1 MSVQKKEYLKM
12 KRIDFV
18 TLGRSDY
25 TTLRP
30 VALAAKKDPALE
42 MRLIAGGSHILKRF
56 GNTIDDI
63 SQDGLPISHLVDFLK
78 EEDNSD
84 TDMASA
90 YARAVSGFV
99 DLFCREPQPECI
111 FIVGD
116 RWEMLAVASAASM
129 LRIPIAHHS
138 GGDITQGSADNQT
151 RYALTILSHLHF
163 VALEDHARRLTE
175 MGEEKWRITV
185 TGEPAL
191 ESLLSAANETDDLYA
206 FLGINSHAPFVLATF
221 HPTSYDDQP
230 LLAQI
235 EVFIE
240 SLDMIKDM
248 IVLTAPNPD
257 PGSRFFFDMLSNYA
271 ARHENI
277 RFVENLGSSRY
288 YAAMS
293 CARFMIGNSSSGL
306 WEAPSFGLPVVN
318 MGRRQDGRIRGKNVI
333 DTRLNLEEIRRAIAK
348 ASSLDFRNSLIGE
361 TNPYVQSGGIGK
373 ILSALKQ
380 NQDKSRLLAKV
391 FMDPLGGARCRS
403 A

>member
-1 MSVQKKEYLKM
+1 M
-12 KRIDFV
+12 KHIDFV

-30 VALAAKKDPALE
+30 VALAAKKDPAIE

-63 SQDGLPISHLVDFLK
+63 SQDGLPVSHLVDFLK
-78 EEDNSD
+78 EEDDSD
-84 TDMASA
+84 TDMAGA

-99 DLFCREPQPECI
+99 DLFRRKPQPECV

-163 VALEDHARRLTE
+163 VALEDHARRLAR

-191 ESLLSAANETDDLYA
+191 ESLSSAAKETDDLYT
-206 FLGINSHAPFVLATF
+206 FLGIAPCVPFVLATF
-221 HPTSYDDQP
+221 HPTSYDDRP

-235 EVFIE
+235 EIFIE
-240 SLDMIKDM
+240 TLDMIKDA

-271 ARHENI
+271 ARRENI

-293 CARFMIGNSSSGL
+293 RACLMIGNSSSGL

-318 MGRRQDGRIRGKNVI
+318 IGRRQDGRVRGKNVI
-333 DTRLNLEEIRRAIAK
+333 DTGLHLEEIRSAVAK
-348 ASSLDFRNSLIGE
+348 ALSPAFRDSLKGE
-361 TNPYVQSGGIGK
+361 ANPYVKEGGVEK
-373 ILSALKQ
+373 ILSTLKQ
-380 NQDKSRLLAKV
+380 SKDTSRLLAKI
-391 FMDPLGGARCRS
+391 FMDPLGSSDANQLD
-403 A
+403 